1 MHDNKQLWNWV
12 SCTFACQQLISFW
25 FCVVLFLNL
34 LNYSWLIHDSE
45 TVAILQMPSLNSD
58 LLKQSGI
65 GKAVMM
71 LYRHPKETRKNKERA
86 GKLISKLI

>member
-1 MHDNKQLWNWV
+1 MV
-12 SCTFACQQLISFW
+12 
-25 FCVVLFLNL
+25 
-34 LNYSWLIHDSE
+34 E
-45 TVAILQMPSLNSD
+45 MLQMPSLNSD